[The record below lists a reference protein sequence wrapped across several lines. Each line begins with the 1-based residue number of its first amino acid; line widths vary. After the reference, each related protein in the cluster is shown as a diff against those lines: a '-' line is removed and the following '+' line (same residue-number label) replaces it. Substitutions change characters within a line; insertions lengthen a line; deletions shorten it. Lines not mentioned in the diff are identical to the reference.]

1 MAQLEN
7 PAKAEHIIHF
17 GGVIK
22 HKLKIL
28 GFTCKCVRKKS
39 KINQFKETEPFTSP
53 PDIRQSLLLFSF
65 YSAIICYG
73 TQTHNKVKVNMMFIN
88 RRRDGKQAGE

>member
-7 PAKAEHIIHF
+7 PAKAEHLIHF

-28 GFTCKCVRKKS
+28 GFTCKCVGKKS
-39 KINQFKETEPFTSP
+39 KIN
-53 PDIRQSLLLFSF
+53 
-65 YSAIICYG
+65 
-73 TQTHNKVKVNMMFIN
+73 
-88 RRRDGKQAGE
+88 